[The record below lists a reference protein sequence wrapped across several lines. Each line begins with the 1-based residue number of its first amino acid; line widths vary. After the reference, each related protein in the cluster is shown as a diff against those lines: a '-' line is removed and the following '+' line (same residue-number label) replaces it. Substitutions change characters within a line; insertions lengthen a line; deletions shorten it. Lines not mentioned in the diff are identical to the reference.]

1 MNIGETKVIQA
12 SRYGTGRV
20 SAVSES
26 PNIVRIDSVVQ
37 TAGGADITVTGL
49 TAGTARISASVAQT
63 AIYRGQTVTMPVSVA
78 VSGTS
83 PVPYQGGTLVWNGGA
98 QSPVW
103 VGYDASLLTIGGTT
117 SASDAG
123 TYTAVFAPKAGV
135 TWEDGTT
142 GAKSVSWAIGK
153 LSLAKPAQSG
163 TLIFNGN
170 AQSPAWSG
178 YNGAYM
184 AASGDTSGTNAGTY
198 TTIFSLLDP
207 VNCQWSDGT
216 SGPAGANWTI
226 GKASPNLT
234 VVGGVSPNT
243 NVGTALWVDIERDG
257 NGAVTAESSNDAV
270 ATAFADLTQGIHL
283 SIMGVSAG
291 SCVITVR
298 VAETENYTAD
308 SVSYPLTVTNRTV
321 TLPTQSGTLTYTGSS
336 QSPTWS
342 GYDSAKMTLGGTTSG
357 TNAGSYTATFTPKTG
372 YQWSDGT
379 AGAKDAPWTIGKAS
393 PNLSATPSSLSLKVG
408 GTGTFTVTRSGG
420 GTVSASSSSTSYAT
434 VSVSGTTVTVTAV
447 SKGSP
452 TITISVPETTNY
464 TAQSITRSVSVA
476 NNTISP
482 PTQSGTLTYTGSS
495 QSPTWSG
502 YDSAKMTLGGTTS
515 GTNAGSYTATFTP
528 KTGYQW
534 SDGTAG
540 AKDAPW
546 TIGKASPNLSATPS
560 SLSLKVGGTGTF
572 TVTRSGGGTV
582 SASSS
587 STSYATVS
595 VSGTTV
601 TVTAVSKGSPT
612 ITISVPETTNYTAQS
627 ITRSVSVS
635 NNTISLPTQSGTL
648 TYSGSSQSPT
658 WSGYDSAKMTL
669 GGTTSGT
676 NAGSYTATFTPK
688 TGYQWSDG
696 TTGAKD
702 ASWSIGKASPNLSV
716 PDNWGDITEGAYL
729 LVTVL
734 WDGDGNIGAR
744 ASTGT
749 VTVAYYD
756 RPSGYSRNVARFKV
770 TGVSAGS
777 TDVIFSVSGTTNY
790 STQNVT
796 RTATVTSPKALNDY
810 TWDEISAISQ
820 AGTGDTYFDV
830 GDVKMITLNGTV
842 GTKTYSNVS
851 LGVYILDFNH
861 VDGGAADNNI
871 IWGGFKTALT
881 GGVDVALDDAYYG
894 TGKADGTKA
903 FNMSHWG
910 NYNYG
915 GWKGCD
921 LRYDILGATKTA
933 PSGYGS
939 APVSGRVGYDAT
951 QAAITSPLAN
961 TLMAALPSDF
971 RNVLRLRTHYVDNV
985 GGGTDASTNVTAV
998 VDAISLLA
1006 EFEVFAFRTGST
1018 VNPHERGYQKRM
1030 AYYANGGSA
1039 AKYRQSD
1046 TTAAAAQLGS
1056 SPLTTGASMFSG
1068 VSTNGGVTNTTANWV
1083 LALSPVFKT

>member
-1 MNIGETKVIQA
+1 MEDGSFRLSHYHLSFIIYHLSFERGGVGSVNIGETKVIQA

-49 TAGTARISASVAQT
+49 AAGTARISASVAQT

-123 TYTAVFAPKAGV
+123 TYTAVFTPKAGV

-170 AQSPAWSG
+170 AQSPTWSG

-184 AASGDTSGTNAGTY
+184 AASGDTSATNAGTY
-198 TTIFSLLDP
+198 TAIFSLLDS

-216 SGPAGANWTI
+216 SGPSGVNWTI
-226 GKASPNLT
+226 GKASPNLNVPSQSDIDQYPIDMGGSGYINIT
-234 VVGGVSPNT
+234 VTFSGDGAFSARSGSTGVATVESTRLGAGYYRVTATGVST
-243 NVGTALWVDIERDG
+243 G
-257 NGAVTAESSNDAV
+257 GAVITFSVAESA
-270 ATAFADLTQGIHL
+270 
-283 SIMGVSAG
+283 
-291 SCVITVR
+291 
-298 VAETENYTAD
+298 NYEAQST
-308 SVSYPLTVTNRTV
+308 TRTV
-321 TLPTQSGTLTYTGSS
+321 TVANQTIEMPTQSG
-336 QSPTWS
+336 
-342 GYDSAKMTLGGTTSG
+342 A
-357 TNAGSYTATFTPKTG
+357 
-372 YQWSDGT
+372 
-379 AGAKDAPWTIGKAS
+379 
-393 PNLSATPSSLSLKVG
+393 
-408 GTGTFTVTRSGG
+408 
-420 GTVSASSSSTSYAT
+420 
-434 VSVSGTTVTVTAV
+434 
-447 SKGSP
+447 
-452 TITISVPETTNY
+452 
-464 TAQSITRSVSVA
+464 
-476 NNTISP
+476 
-482 PTQSGTLTYTGSS
+482 
-495 QSPTWSG
+495 
-502 YDSAKMTLGGTTS
+502 
-515 GTNAGSYTATFTP
+515 
-528 KTGYQW
+528 
-534 SDGTAG
+534 
-540 AKDAPW
+540 
-546 TIGKASPNLSATPS
+546 
-560 SLSLKVGGTGTF
+560 
-572 TVTRSGGGTV
+572 
-582 SASSS
+582 
-587 STSYATVS
+587 
-595 VSGTTV
+595 
-601 TVTAVSKGSPT
+601 
-612 ITISVPETTNYTAQS
+612 
-627 ITRSVSVS
+627 
-635 NNTISLPTQSGTL
+635 L

-676 NAGSYTATFTPK
+676 DAGSYTATFTPK
-688 TGYQWSDG
+688 TGYQWSDTG
-696 TTGAKD
+696 TTTARD
-702 ASWSIGKASPNLSV
+702 VTWTIGKASPNLTV

-790 STQNVT
+790 SAQNAM
-796 RTATVTSPKALNDY
+796 RTATVVAKQSPDLRLNTPLPWNMRSGDWRWSRITRNGNGALSARSSNTNVAEASITVTDGSEGLRVDAIGPGSATITVEAAETSAYYGEATAGRVSVTNTKTLNDY

-881 GGVDVALDDAYYG
+881 GGVDVALDDTYYN
-894 TGKADGTKA
+894 TGMADGTKA

-939 APVSGRVGYDAT
+939 APVSGRVGFDAT
-951 QAAITSPLAN
+951 QTAITSPVAN

-985 GGGTDASTNVTAV
+985 GGGTGTSSDVTAV
-998 VDAISLLA
+998 VDAVSLLA
-1006 EFEVFAFRTGST
+1006 EFEVLGVRTYANQYEQDHQT
-1018 VNPHERGYQKRM
+1018 QM
-1030 AYYANGGSA
+1030 AYYAEGNSA
-1039 AKYRQSD
+1039 AKYRQSSAGTSANWMLCSPGYD
-1046 TTAAAAQLGS
+1046 RATAFAMVF
-1056 SPLTTGASMFSG
+1056 TTGDRSTLANAQG
-1068 VSTNGGVTNTTANWV
+1068 VF
-1083 LALSPVFKT
+1083 ALSPVFKT